1 MDDLSI
7 MLSNQRNYKN
17 LSYNINLIINN
28 LNSAI
33 EKLEIPSDKIDNYYN
48 IDSVSIDEGKLKTVR
63 QNLINKR
70 DYLRNIVL
78 VEINRELN
86 ELNNNIESMG

>member
-33 EKLEIPSDKIDNYYN
+33 EKLEIPSEKIDNYYN

-78 VEINRELN
+78 VEIDRELN

>member
-7 MLSNQRNYKN
+7 MLSNQRNYNN

-33 EKLEIPSDKIDNYYN
+33 EKLEIPSEKIDNYYN

-70 DYLRNIVL
+70 DYLRSIVL
-78 VEINRELN
+78 VEINRELD

>member
-1 MDDLSI
+1 MDDLSV

-28 LNSAI
+28 LNDAI

-48 IDSVSIDEGKLKTVR
+48 IDSVSIDKGKLKSVR

-70 DYLRNIVL
+70 DYLKNIVL